1 MYSRAQIEQWLE
13 RALPYLVG
21 GMAIALAILIP
32 MTIYTVKQ
40 VSSNKAQIVLDNVED
55 SQLSKEIRNLEKNL
69 NNKITQLRL
78 AKGEPGEKGTKGIKG
93 YKGEIGSIG
102 PVGPPGP
109 KGSQGVKGEKGPKG
123 SGDGEPGSKGDV
135 GPKGEKG
142 DKGAI
147 PEPSGPIK
155 KEISSASKGDKT
167 TYLVSC
173 ISPCRDISINLR
185 FTSGDADLYGS
196 ENSPPVIRNSD
207 CDVNCSL
214 CKSRDSDLSDRC
226 NIRSTSGKRFY
237 AMVVA
242 HKDYRNATIVFDG
255 LNLQNVTDYDG

>member
-1 MYSRAQIEQWLE
+1 MQLLRIYVDKLAQIKVE
-13 RALPYLVG
+13 
-21 GMAIALAILIP
+21 IIDIF
-32 MTIYTVKQ
+32 
-40 VSSNKAQIVLDNVED
+40 SDVED

-147 PEPSGPIK
+147 PEPSGPI
-155 KEISSASKGDKT
+155 SKFT
-167 TYLVSC
+167 VYLY
-173 ISPCRDISINLR
+173 L
-185 FTSGDADLYGS
+185 
-196 ENSPPVIRNSD
+196 
-207 CDVNCSL
+207 
-214 CKSRDSDLSDRC
+214 
-226 NIRSTSGKRFY
+226 
-237 AMVVA
+237 
-242 HKDYRNATIVFDG
+242 
-255 LNLQNVTDYDG
+255 